1 MKVGPTPLS
10 PPASVDRGGP
20 VSAAH
25 DPHQATLARL
35 LAARH
40 AGAGPHPSGTLRV
53 RATLPTSGEVITP
66 DRQRELRARHQH
78 GGCTGAS
85 VDRDRLRLR
94 RPKRGGNER
103 FWVIGPRDYVDVLAR
118 QLAEDGAVAHAFG
131 PDTRADWIDAAL

>member
-10 PPASVDRGGP
+10 PPAGVDRGGP

-35 LAARH
+35 LPARH

-53 RATLPTSGEVITP
+53 RATLPPVGRSSRRIGIALTLALAGLDVDAKARELGREAGVLAVPP
-66 DRQRELRARHQH
+66 DRQRELRTRHQH

-85 VDRDRLRLR
+85 VDRDRLRL
-94 RPKRGGNER
+94 
-103 FWVIGPRDYVDVLAR
+103 
-118 QLAEDGAVAHAFG
+118 
-131 PDTRADWIDAAL
+131 